1 MFVEIGV
8 GIVNPRG
15 FGSKDHVESFP
26 HDIDSLLVWKI
37 SKPLSKNH
45 FIALYI

>member
-1 MFVEIGV
+1 MTVTFYEYISKPIMFVEIGV

-26 HDIDSLLVWKI
+26 HDIDSLLV
-37 SKPLSKNH
+37 
-45 FIALYI
+45 